1 MQLQREQ
8 LQQQQQQQL
17 QQQQQQLQQQREQQ
31 QQQLQQQR
39 QREMQQQ
46 QQRDQQQ
53 QQQLQ
58 QQQQQQQ
65 RQALQQNQAQQA
77 QQSQPRPA
85 MQQAQAKQPSP
96 PARAPPA
103 GGGAPE
109 GRPGQVWV
117 VLKSNHF
124 HDVIVR
130 ASQEVTS
137 RELRR
142 LNPGEVL
149 TQRDMT
155 IMLPNGL
162 VRMPVEPDGW
172 VTVHA
177 RHINGP
183 TFLSEAPNEGP
194 VPRGPGRGAVVR
206 EGGNQTMPPPPPPTR
221 EKAQAPDYLRYLYEK
236 EDLLRYRSLVQEE
249 VPEEIRSFRAIVV
262 PNFGK
267 AGRER
272 KTRDRESRESQ
283 QEDDDEGRPSR
294 APPPPPVREREREVP
309 SAPPV
314 RAASKESS
322 EEKKTGE
329 ERKEACPTQ

>member
-1 MQLQREQ
+1 
-8 LQQQQQQQL
+8 
-17 QQQQQQLQQQREQQ
+17 
-31 QQQLQQQR
+31 
-39 QREMQQQ
+39 
-46 QQRDQQQ
+46 
-53 QQQLQ
+53 
-58 QQQQQQQ
+58 
-65 RQALQQNQAQQA
+65 
-77 QQSQPRPA
+77 
-85 MQQAQAKQPSP
+85 
-96 PARAPPA
+96 
-103 GGGAPE
+103 
-109 GRPGQVWV
+109 V

-124 HDVIVR
+124 SDVIVR

-149 TQRDMT
+149 TQRDRT

-183 TFLSEAPNEGP
+183 TFLSEAQNEGP

-206 EGGNQTMPPPPPPTR
+206 DGGNQTMPPPPPPTR
-221 EKAQAPDYLRYLYEK
+221 EKAQAPDYLRYLYQK
-236 EDLLRYRSLVQEE
+236 EDLLRYRSLVQE

-262 PNFGK
+262 PNFGGK

-272 KTRDRESRESQ
+272 KPRDRESRESQ

-294 APPPPPVREREREVP
+294 APPPPPREREQREVP

-314 RAASKESS
+314 RAATKEPP

-329 ERKEACPTQ
+329 ERKGECPTQ